1 MVTLAAVEALLNP
14 RLNRVL
20 LILQSSLPEHQFQAC
35 RKLVLD
41 ELGKSGFMTELETLL
56 QGSRKDRQGQGRNT

>member
-1 MVTLAAVEALLNP
+1 MLLNP

-20 LILQSSLPEHQFQAC
+20 LILQSSLSEQHQFQAC

-41 ELGKSGFMTELETLL
+41 EFGKSGLTRELEALFRE
-56 QGSRKDRQGQGRNT
+56 SRKDR

>member
-1 MVTLAAVEALLNP
+1 MVTLVSIEALLNP

-20 LILQSSLPEHQFQAC
+20 LILQASLPEHQYQAC

-41 ELGKSGFMTELETLL
+41 ELGKSGFMTELEALL

>member
-1 MVTLAAVEALLNP
+1 MVTLEAISELLNG

-41 ELGKSGFMTELETLL
+41 EFGKSGLTRELEALL
-56 QGSRKDRQGQGRNT
+56 RGSRKDR